1 MKHRTL
7 FFSLIL
13 LFSMEIGALLVFAV
27 RSPGLSQDTVA
38 VNEAVHSVQEHW
50 EYLQTQP
57 LKTESRQP
65 QDNTDSRDTG
75 GYTNPTDL
83 EFVVLNLEEE
93 VLFRTRPGLSESLL
107 TGLGRRGLSSE
118 PCPDEAKAS

>member
-13 LFSMEIGALLVFAV
+13 LFSLEIGALLVFAV

-50 EYLQTQP
+50 E
-57 LKTESRQP
+57 
-65 QDNTDSRDTG
+65 
-75 GYTNPTDL
+75 
-83 EFVVLNLEEE
+83 
-93 VLFRTRPGLSESLL
+93 
-107 TGLGRRGLSSE
+107 
-118 PCPDEAKAS
+118 